1 MRETRSPQRWKA
13 RIDEAAAYIRART
26 RIHPHLAIILGS
38 GLGALADVVERDTT
52 IPYRD
57 IPHFPQSTVEG
68 HQGTLVLGM
77 LEGKPVVAMQGRV
90 HLYEGYEAADVVFPV
105 RVMRALGAET
115 LLVSN
120 AAGGLNRQWAA
131 GDLMVIAD
139 HINFMGRNPLIGS
152 NEPDL
157 GPRFPDMSRPYDPAL
172 IRLAEAA
179 ALQEGI
185 ALRKGV
191 YVAVVGPSYE
201 TPAELR
207 MLARW
212 GADAVGM
219 STVPEVI
226 AARHMGM
233 RVLGLT
239 AITDMATGEQVES
252 VTHESVLAVARELEP
267 RFVRLV
273 RRIVRE
279 MEI

>member
-1 MRETRSPQRWKA
+1 MNAEGRSWKE
-13 RIDEAAAYIRART
+13 RIDEAAAYVRRRSRIRPA
-26 RIHPHLAIILGS
+26 LAIILGS
-38 GLGALADVVERDTT
+38 GLGALAEVVEREAT
-52 IPYRD
+52 IPYKE
-57 IPHFPQSTVEG
+57 IPHFPVSTAVG
-68 HQGTLVLGM
+68 HAGNLVLGT
-77 LEGKPVVAMQGRV
+77 LEGKPVVVMQGRV
-90 HLYEGYEAADVVFPV
+90 HTYEGYDAAEVVFPV
-105 RVMRALGAET
+105 RVMAALGAGT

-120 AAGGLNRQWAA
+120 AAGGLNRQWAT

-152 NEPDL
+152 NEEDL
-157 GPRFPDMSRPYDPAL
+157 GPRFPDMSAAYDRSL
-172 IRLAEAA
+172 ITLAERA
-179 ALQEGI
+179 ALAEGLT
-185 ALRKGV
+185 LRRGV
-191 YVAVVGPSYE
+191 YVAVSGPNYE

-226 AARHMGM
+226 AARHLGM
-233 RVLGLT
+233 SVLGLT

-252 VTHESVLAVARELEP
+252 VTHESVLAAARELEP

-279 MEI
+279 IEL

>member
-1 MRETRSPQRWKA
+1 MTGAGSPWKK
-13 RIDEAAAYIRART
+13 RIDEAAASVRERSRT
-26 RIHPHLAIILGS
+26 RPALAIVLGS
-38 GLGALADVVERDTT
+38 GLGALAEAVEREVTL
-52 IPYRD
+52 PYGE
-57 IPHFPQSTVEG
+57 IPHFPVSTAVG
-68 HQGTLVLGM
+68 HAGNLVLGT
-77 LEGKPVVAMQGRV
+77 LEGKAVVVMQGRV
-90 HLYEGYEAADVVFPV
+90 HTYEGYDAAEVVFPV
-105 RVMRALGAET
+105 RVMHALGADT

-120 AAGGLNRQWAA
+120 AAGGLNRQWAS

-139 HINFMGRNPLIGS
+139 HINFMGRNPLIGP
-152 NEPDL
+152 NEDDL
-157 GPRFPDMSRPYDPAL
+157 GPRFPDMSAAYDRSL
-172 IRLAEAA
+172 IALAERAA
-179 ALQEGI
+179 QAEGVV
-185 ALRKGV
+185 LRRGV
-191 YVAVVGPSYE
+191 YVAVSGPNYE

-226 AARHMGM
+226 AARHLGM

-273 RRIVRE
+273 RRVVRE
-279 MEI
+279 MEL